1 MKKLMAF
8 LLALIL
14 AAGSAAGIHGFCQG
28 RVRRDS
34 HTFATWSSE
43 KKFLSWQGLAANLD
57 EQVVPVFGSSEIQH
71 GRNTR
76 FHPAQ
81 VFADTSFQ
89 PMLIGAGYYQSLNHA
104 ITLASL
110 GDRVK
115 SKKAVLL
122 LSPQW
127 FRGHGVKAEAFASR
141 FSEIQFLH
149 MLENPGISR
158 ETKAYLTER
167 TNTLLEKDPK
177 TLARVEQYTR
187 EASGGRMSVWEKAC
201 MKIYKSFLQEKDL
214 CQTVMAEELA
224 GIPPVKGPA
233 SSGTSEASCQPD
245 WSVLWQE
252 AQEQGEA
259 QEQNPYYM
267 EPGAWKK
274 KESLIRRGKVKRDMV
289 TDGYKSREE
298 TGDLKSF
305 LAVCREMEIEPLV
318 VILPVNGYWYD
329 YTGYGKE
336 ARAKYYERIR
346 ALLDEEQV
354 SYADLSGE
362 EYTRYFFED
371 GIHPSGKGWTK
382 INEILYRF
390 YQEDG
395 TQAEG

>member
-1 MKKLMAF
+1 MKFLTKKKKFLNNLIIFTSGSTGTPKGVKITADCLNHFLEWSVGLGGPAEEKQGAVFLNQAPFSFDLSVMDSLKDSGAGVWVSTPSFTELCLADPGFEERLLPRLRAF
-8 LLALIL
+8 LFCGETLPCATVRWLKSRFPQAVVVNTYGPTESTVAVTEVEITDTM
-14 AAGSAAGIHGFCQG
+14 AAGSSPLPVGRARPGTRIEIRNEKGAALPEG
-28 RVRRDS
+28 
-34 HTFATWSSE
+34 
-43 KKFLSWQGLAANLD
+43 
-57 EQVVPVFGSSEIQH
+57 
-71 GRNTR
+71 
-76 FHPAQ
+76 
-81 VFADTSFQ
+81 
-89 PMLIGAGYYQSLNHA
+89 
-104 ITLASL
+104 
-110 GDRVK
+110 
-115 SKKAVLL
+115 
-122 LSPQW
+122 
-127 FRGHGVKAEAFASR
+127 
-141 FSEIQFLH
+141 
-149 MLENPGISR
+149 
-158 ETKAYLTER
+158 
-167 TNTLLEKDPK
+167 
-177 TLARVEQYTR
+177 
-187 EASGGRMSVWEKAC
+187 
-201 MKIYKSFLQEKDL
+201 
-214 CQTVMAEELA
+214 
-224 GIPPVKGPA
+224 
-233 SSGTSEASCQPD
+233 
-245 WSVLWQE
+245 
-252 AQEQGEA
+252 EQGEA

-298 TGDLKSF
+298 TGDLKAF

-346 ALLDEEQV
+346 ALLNEEQV